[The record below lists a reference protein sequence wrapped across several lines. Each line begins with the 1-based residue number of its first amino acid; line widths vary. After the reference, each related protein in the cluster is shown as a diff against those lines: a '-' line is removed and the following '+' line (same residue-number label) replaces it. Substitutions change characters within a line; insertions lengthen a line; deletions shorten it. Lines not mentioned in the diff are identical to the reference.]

1 MEVSDVRK
9 RVRET
14 IDRARRQAAERRTRN
29 DEATRLF
36 VRLLDHVAVPLF
48 KQVANVLKIEGYPF
62 TVFTPSGGV
71 RLMSDRSADDY
82 VEITLDTSGDAPRV
96 TGHSSRSRGRR
107 IVETERVVARGDPAS
122 IGEEDLLAFLLK
134 ELEPF
139 VEK

>member
-1 MEVSDVRK
+1 MEISEVRR
-9 RVRET
+9 RVRDAIE
-14 IDRARRQAAERRTRN
+14 RARRQAAGRRIRN
-29 DEATRLF
+29 DEAARVF
-36 VRLLDHVAVPLF
+36 AAFLDEIAVPLF
-48 KQVANVLKIEGYPF
+48 KQVANVLKVDGYSF

-96 TGHSSRSRGRR
+96 TGHISRSRGRR
-107 IVETERVVARGDPAS
+107 IVEAERVVGGGDPAS
-122 IGEEDLLAFLLK
+122 ISEEDLLNFVMK